1 MSTTASLPAGSDGR
15 FAALEAATAGVPTP
29 FAVVDLDAFDANARA
44 LVRRAA
50 GKPIRLAT
58 KSLRCRELHRRALA
72 VEGFS
77 GVLAFTL
84 PEALWLADEVD
95 DVVVGYP
102 TADQGALRRLAG
114 DERLAAR
121 VTLVVDCVEHIEQ
134 VVQVARDVGAGRPV
148 RVCLDVDAS
157 LEMVSGRVH
166 LGVLRSPVR
175 SPEQAVALAR
185 AVVDRPELELV
196 GLMSYEAQIAG
207 VGDAAPGSPVR
218 KLAVRAMQRRS
229 ASELV
234 ERRAAVVAAVREV
247 APLEFVNG
255 GGTGSVELT
264 SGDSAVTEIAA
275 GSGLYG
281 PVLFDSYRVWSPEPA
296 AFFALDVV
304 RRPSANVAT
313 VLGGGWVASG
323 PSGSDRLPTPV
334 WPRGLRLTPTEGAG
348 EVQTPLRGPGAR
360 GLRVGDRV
368 WLRHAKAGELSE
380 RVNELHLVG
389 GETADAAADAPE
401 ATVAVTYRGEG
412 QAFL

>member
-1 MSTTASLPAGSDGR
+1 MSAAGSDGR
-15 FAALEAATAGVPTP
+15 FAALEAATTCLPTP
-29 FAVVDLDAFDANARA
+29 FGVVDLDAFDANAQA

-58 KSLRCRELHRRALA
+58 KSLRCRELQRRALA

-84 PEALWLADEVD
+84 SEALWLADDID

-102 TADQGALRRLAG
+102 TADQAALQRLAG

-121 VTLVVDCVEHIEQ
+121 VTLMVDCVEHLDLIAK
-134 VVQVARDVGAGRPV
+134 VARDAGAASPI
-148 RVCLDVDAS
+148 RVCLDIDAS
-157 LEMVSGRVH
+157 LEMLSGRVH

-175 SPEQAVALAR
+175 TPERAVVLAR
-185 AVVDRPELELV
+185 AVADRPELRLV

-207 VGDAAPGSPVR
+207 LGDAAPGSAAR
-218 KLAVRAMQRRS
+218 RMGIRAMQRRS

-234 ERRAAVVAAVREV
+234 ERRAAVVAAVQEV

-264 SGDSAVTEIAA
+264 SSDGAVTEIAA

-281 PVLFDSYRVWSPEPA
+281 PVLFDSYRVWSPQPA
-296 AFFALDVV
+296 AFFVLDVV
-304 RRPSANVAT
+304 RRPSPDVAT

-323 PSGSDRLPTPV
+323 PSGSDRLPAPV
-334 WPRGLRLTPTEGAG
+334 WPRGLRTTATEGAG
-348 EVQTPLRGPGAR
+348 EVQTPLRGPAAP

-368 WLRHAKAGELSE
+368 WFRHAKAGELSE
-380 RVNELHLVG
+380 RVNDLHLVG
-389 GETADAAADAPE
+389 GPGDGNQV
-401 ATVAVTYRGEG
+401 TVAPTYRGEG